1 MTNLLFLNGISA
13 VFGILLIAPL
23 NAFASTLVHVPTGR
37 ILTGLTDPQLRHA
50 CIEDGL
56 ILGMGSVAL
65 DGNNSAAAINKYG
78 NITDH
83 CLTTP
88 TPEYGFKV
96 K

>member
-1 MTNLLFLNGISA
+1 VG
-13 VFGILLIAPL
+13 LLIR
-23 NAFASTLVHVPTGR
+23 SLVGMPAYR
-37 ILTGLTDPQLRHA
+37 RGLHLA
-50 CIEDGL
+50 
-56 ILGMGSVAL
+56 GSVASNG
-65 DGNNSAAAINKYG
+65 DNSQAVIDKYG

>member
-50 CIEDGL
+50 
-56 ILGMGSVAL
+56 
-65 DGNNSAAAINKYG
+65 
-78 NITDH
+78 
-83 CLTTP
+83 
-88 TPEYGFKV
+88 
-96 K
+96 

>member
-1 MTNLLFLNGISA
+1 MTKLIFVVSICSA
-13 VFGILLIAPL
+13 LATIAPL

-37 ILTGLTDPQLRHA
+37 MLTGLTDPQLRHA
-50 CIEDGL
+50 CIQEGL

-78 NITDH
+78 NSIDH

-88 TPEYGFKV
+88 TPEYTFKV